1 MGIALVFVFC
11 QCFTIIPDIDELIC
25 TISGSKC
32 QDIIYTYNIIEF
44 GHLMLAVNSSVNF
57 VFYIIH
63 IPLLKEEIKKV
74 PKHINRNNL
83 SIRNINSR
91 FLIVFELKVVS
102 FSFRFYVK
110 IQEELEETLMAA
122 EKIAP

>member
-1 MGIALVFVFC
+1 MDCSISSIYPCYHYNYFLFVLLMPLSIDTNEGRQTKILMGIALVFVFC
-11 QCFTIIPDIDELIC
+11 QCFTIIPDIDELMC
-25 TISGSKC
+25 TISESKC

-74 PKHINRNNL
+74 PKHINKNKL
-83 SIRNINSR
+83 LIR
-91 FLIVFELKVVS
+91 
-102 FSFRFYVK
+102 
-110 IQEELEETLMAA
+110 
-122 EKIAP
+122 

>member
-1 MGIALVFVFC
+1 MPLSIDTNEGRQTKILMGIALVFVFC

-74 PKHINRNNL
+74 PKHINKNKL
-83 SIRNINSR
+83 LIRY
-91 FLIVFELKVVS
+91 K
-102 FSFRFYVK
+102 K
-110 IQEELEETLMAA
+110 ILDHS
-122 EKIAP
+122 

>member
-11 QCFTIIPDIDELIC
+11 QCFTIIPDIDELMC
-25 TISGSKC
+25 TISESKC

-74 PKHINRNNL
+74 PNHINRNKLFIRYIIRRIIDFSL
-83 SIRNINSR
+83 S
-91 FLIVFELKVVS
+91 
-102 FSFRFYVK
+102 
-110 IQEELEETLMAA
+110 
-122 EKIAP
+122 

>member
-1 MGIALVFVFC
+1 MDCSISSIYPCYHYNYFLFVLLMPLSIDTNEGRQTKILMGIALVFVFC

-74 PKHINRNNL
+74 PKYINRNKL
-83 SIRNINSR
+83 LIR
-91 FLIVFELKVVS
+91 
-102 FSFRFYVK
+102 YK
-110 IQEELEETLMAA
+110 I
-122 EKIAP
+122 